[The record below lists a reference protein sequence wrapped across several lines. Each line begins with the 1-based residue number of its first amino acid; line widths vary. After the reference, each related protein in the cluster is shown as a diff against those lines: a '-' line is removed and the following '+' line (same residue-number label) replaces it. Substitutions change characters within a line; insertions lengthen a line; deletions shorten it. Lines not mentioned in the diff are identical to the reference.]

1 MEVLK
6 VLSECLEEKPELSE
20 LDEVV
25 PMFGLARRR
34 LLGVVEGGVDRVLA
48 VKKVVTL
55 EYITHSLINL
65 KVKQLCC
72 NDNPGYAISIR

>member
-25 PMFGLARRR
+25 PMFGLARGR

-55 EYITHSLINL
+55 KYITHSLINL

-72 NDNPGYAISIR
+72 NDNPGYAIVIR